1 MVKVF
6 VAQTHEHDRG
16 PLCDFLKAAGHDAR
30 PHNTDMSSLVWLTR
44 ELMFSTDPSVIVSSQ
59 RDLLGHPYISNML
72 HAVAFNLHVPTLTIV
87 YSRAAAHQEHMV
99 GVVRFMAALG
109 STPEHQL
116 KIVPKVAEDTVAAEH
131 GTVLSYINGF
141 SQNLAV
147 K

>member
-6 VAQTHEHDRG
+6 VAQTHAHDRD
-16 PLCDFLKAAGHDAR
+16 PLCDFLKAAGHDAH

-87 YSRAAAHQEHMV
+87 YTRAAAHQEHMV
-99 GVVRFMAALG
+99 GVVRFLADLG
-109 STPEHQL
+109 STPKHQL
-116 KIVPKVAEDTVAAEH
+116 KIVPKDSESTRDAEH
-131 GTVLSYINGF
+131 RLVLSYINDF
-141 SQNLAV
+141 
-147 K
+147 KHK